1 VSPTNTVYD
10 PEVDDPPPVPT
21 ALQLRR
27 PDIPVTLSELA
38 ARKGEALEIIE
49 ARVLVLETL
58 RRASIRATSP
68 EDWVLFK
75 SPDDQGGQIIG
86 YLQDAGADRI
96 RDLYGIE
103 IFNVSAPEKVAGFDA
118 GTFHYLIRGSGHC
131 KLTKQTLEDVEG
143 GRSSTDDF
151 CRGKKGVELELAVRK
166 AARANLD
173 GNITRELAGLKSVPL
188 EEIKAGWV
196 GMTKDWQRCRRG
208 RGFGSRDERLGAT
221 REGEP
226 DVEPPKC
233 AVCGTVGKFRTGKN
247 GRPDFYGCPNYEKH
261 PDRKWIVEAD
271 KWIAEQ
277 KAKATSSPQA
287 AAPAN
292 GQQPPATNGQT
303 QQTQTRPRRDPREPG
318 MEG

>member
-1 VSPTNTVYD
+1 VTPTETVYD
-10 PEVDDPPPVPT
+10 PDVDDPPAPPT
-21 ALQLRR
+21 GLEMRR

-38 ARKGEALEIIE
+38 AHKGEALAIVE
-49 ARVLVLETL
+49 ARVMILETL
-58 RRASIRATSP
+58 RKAAIRATSP

-86 YLQDAGADRI
+86 YLQDAGADRV
-96 RDLYGIE
+96 RDIYGIE
-103 IFNVSAPEKVAGFDA
+103 IFEVSAPEKVTSNDPKV
-118 GTFHYLIRGSGHC
+118 FHYIIRGSGRC
-131 KLTKQTLEDVEG
+131 KVTRQILESVEG

-151 CRGKKGVELELAVRK
+151 CRGKTGVELELAVRK

-188 EEIKAGWV
+188 DEIKLAWV
-196 GMTKDWQRCRRG
+196 GQPKPIERCRRG

-226 DVEPPKC
+226 DVPPPTC
-233 AVCGTVGKFRTGKN
+233 AVCGTVGKFRPGKN

-261 PDRKWIVEAD
+261 PDRKWIVEAE

-277 KAKATSSPQA
+277 KAKTTNGQPPAANGA
-287 AAPAN
+287 AAP
-292 GQQPPATNGQT
+292 PPAS
-303 QQTQTRPRRDPREPG
+303 QQARRAPRDPG
-318 MEG
+318 QEG